1 MANKKISRKELL
13 KSPDEFLTLSS
24 RAAAFFSAHVRE
36 LKIAGIVVAVILAGY
51 ISIYGYMRHV
61 NKKGQ
66 EAYNLAYNALT
77 EASERDAGAK
87 AAVVPEKENLKAAE
101 DLFEEVID
109 EYGMSK
115 AARLALPQVGH
126 IKFTQ
131 HEYEGAVRYYE
142 RFREEISGHPQ
153 YKDLTSLALA
163 SCFEAKGEFDK
174 AVSTL
179 LPIVED
185 PANPFRET
193 AMLNLERLYRLDNQP
208 EKARAI
214 LEKFIQDYQT
224 SPFLP
229 MAKARL

>member
-1 MANKKISRKELL
+1 VANKKISRKELL
-13 KSPDEFLTLSS
+13 KSPDEFLTLSG
-24 RAAAFFSAHVRE
+24 RAAAFFSAHIRE
-36 LKIAGIVVAVILAGY
+36 VKIAGIVMAVILAGY
-51 ISIYGYMRHV
+51 LSIYGYMRHTD
-61 NKKGQ
+61 KKGQ
-66 EAYNLAYNALT
+66 EAYNLAYNMLT
-77 EASERDAGAK
+77 EDTDSNQQAQVPAPPDKEK
-87 AAVVPEKENLKAAE
+87 LEAAD

-131 HEYEGAVRYYE
+131 QEYEEAARYYE

-179 LPIVED
+179 TPIVED

-208 EKARAI
+208 EKARDI
-214 LEKFIQDYQT
+214 LETFIQDYKR

>member
-24 RAAAFFSAHVRE
+24 RAAAFFGAHVRE
-36 LKIAGIVVAVILAGY
+36 LKIAGIVVAVILVGY
-51 ISIYGYMRHV
+51 LSIYGYMRHV

-77 EASERDAGAK
+77 EVSERDAGDK
-87 AAVVPEKENLKAAE
+87 AAVVPENENLKEAE
-101 DLFEEVID
+101 DLFEAVID

-126 IKFTQ
+126 INFTQ
-131 HEYEGAVRYYE
+131 QKYKEAVRYYE

-179 LPIVED
+179 TPIVED
-185 PANPFRET
+185 PTNPFRET

-208 EKARAI
+208 EKARDI